1 MITRRLIPIL
11 LAISGIAVFITIGI
25 LVTNSRLSPNTL
37 KPVADL
43 NGMPLPPLTGASE
56 WFNTTNKNPLTPA
69 DLEGKVVLVDF
80 WTYSCINCIR
90 TLPYLTEWHKKYAD
104 KGLVIIGVHTPEFA
118 FEKEP
123 ENVADALQK
132 HGIEYPV
139 ALDPIY
145 SIWNTFNN
153 RYWPA
158 KYLFAADG
166 RLAYTHFGEGEY
178 PQTELEIQRLLTAR
192 GEAVNMD
199 VVETGTA
206 PDFRRIGSPETYL
219 GYVRGDGFGQEIDP
233 DTDTTYTT
241 PQNPALNRASFGGRW
256 RVEHESAHVVEKN
269 ATLTYRFSASA
280 VHLVMGST
288 NGSVRVRVTLN
299 GAPVPAEARP
309 PEMLQI
315 NGETI
320 LMVNGK
326 DLYTL
331 INQNGI
337 YKEGLLHLEF
347 LDAGADVFAFTFG

>member
-11 LAISGIAVFITIGI
+11 LAVSGIAVFITVGI
-25 LVTNSRLSPNTL
+25 LITNGRLSPNTL
-37 KPVADL
+37 KPVA
-43 NGMPLPPLTGASE
+43 NQPGMALPSLSGASE
-56 WFNTTNKNPLTPA
+56 WFNTTNNSPLSPA

-118 FEKEP
+118 FEKVP
-123 ENVADALQK
+123 ENVADALKK
-132 HGIEYPV
+132 HGINYPV
-139 ALDPIY
+139 ALDPNF

-166 RLAYTHFGEGEY
+166 TLAYTHFGEGEY
-178 PQTELEIQRLLTAR
+178 PQTELEIQRLLMAR
-192 GEAVNMD
+192 GEAIDMD
-199 VVETGTA
+199 VVATGA
-206 PDFRRIGSPETYL
+206 GPDFRRIGSPETYL
-219 GYVRGDGFGQEIDP
+219 GYVRGERFNQEIKTDI
-233 DTDTTYTT
+233 DTTYVI
-241 PQNPALNRASFGGRW
+241 PNNPAINQASFGGRW
-256 RVEHESAHVVEKN
+256 RVEHESARVVEQN
-269 ATLTYRFSASA
+269 ASLTYRFLASA

-288 NGSVRVRVTLN
+288 NGAIRVRVTLN
-299 GAPVPAEARP
+299 GAPIPPPARPAEMR
-309 PEMLQI
+309 EI

-331 INQNGI
+331 IDQKGI
-337 YKEGLLHLEF
+337 YKEGLLQIEF